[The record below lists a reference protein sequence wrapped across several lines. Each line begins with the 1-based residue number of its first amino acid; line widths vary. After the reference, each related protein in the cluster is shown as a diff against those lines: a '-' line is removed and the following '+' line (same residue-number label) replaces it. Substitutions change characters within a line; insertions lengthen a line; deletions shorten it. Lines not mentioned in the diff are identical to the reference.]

1 MSPVT
6 SDYWTETGDRRGT
19 AVLERH
25 AETAPAGPSPAVA
38 QERSSV
44 TPPRRGRFPRVL
56 AILAVLLSAAGGL
69 AWYGGF
75 LNLRELKE
83 ALPWSR
89 KSPSGDL
96 VFYGNIDVRQVN
108 LSFKVEGR
116 MARLAVDEGN
126 EVRAGQVLA
135 ELDRRYFDDDLRQ
148 ARARRDAQAAT
159 WARLQHGSR
168 PEEIAEARD
177 LVAQRQA
184 TVDRT
189 RLEFRRAQ
197 TLVGRHAL
205 AKQDY
210 DLASASMREAE
221 ALLAAA
227 QEALRLA
234 ELGPRIED
242 KQVAWAQL
250 ASEEAAVSQAER
262 RLQDSSLVAPGDG
275 VILTRA
281 REVGAIVQP
290 GETVF
295 TLTLSTPI
303 WVRTYIPEP
312 DLGLVRPDALV
323 TVFTDSQP
331 DRPYYGHVGYISPT
345 AEFTPK
351 PVETPELRTR
361 LVYRVRIV
369 VDNPD
374 GGLRQG
380 MPVTVRLTRS
390 AGSTEP

>member
-1 MSPVT
+1 MIEAT
-6 SDYWTETGDRRGT
+6 HDHWTELEAKGAA
-19 AVLERH
+19 AVLDRPLSQPAAEPSAKPS
-25 AETAPAGPSPAVA
+25 AETASP
-38 QERSSV
+38 
-44 TPPRRGRFPRVL
+44 PHRRRLPRVIAL
-56 AILAVLLSAAGGL
+56 VAILLAAGGGL

-75 LNLRELKE
+75 LSGLDLESF
-83 ALPWSR
+83 PWSR
-89 KSPSGDL
+89 KSNSQDL
-96 VFYGNIDVRQVN
+96 VFYGNVDVRQVN

-116 MARLAVDEGN
+116 IARMAVDEGN
-126 EVRAGQVLA
+126 EVKAGQVLA
-135 ELDRRYFDDDLRQ
+135 ELDKRYFDDDLRL

-159 WARLQHGSR
+159 WARLHHGSR
-168 PEEIAEARD
+168 PEEIAQARD

-184 TVDRT
+184 TVERM
-189 RLEFRRAQ
+189 RLEYNRARA
-197 TLVGRHAL
+197 LVGRQAL

-210 DLASASMREAE
+210 DLSSASMRETQAQ
-221 ALLAAA
+221 LAAA
-227 QEALRLA
+227 QESLRLA

-250 ASEEAAVSQAER
+250 DSEQAAVSQAER
-262 RLQDSSLVAPGDG
+262 RLEDSTLLAPGDG

-295 TLTLSTPI
+295 TLTLSKPI

-312 DLGLVRPDALV
+312 DLGQVHPDAAI

-331 DRPYYGHVGYISPT
+331 NRPYHGHVGYISPA

-351 PVETPELRTR
+351 PVETTELRTR

-369 VDNPD
+369 VDDPD

-380 MPVTVRLTRS
+380 MPVTVRLPRTE
-390 AGSTEP
+390 GSRAP